1 MSLELEWESP
11 SSSPPT
17 PPSPLPIS
25 YGAGNNR
32 YSFSASS
39 TLSPPFSSPENLSF
53 LHVPSV
59 FSVDLQDPP
68 ESESKSTCLK
78 DLLEWFIQRCCSCCC
93 CNKFPSISPTPQ
105 SNGQD
110 FVAIHYNSKT
120 FCSNNI

>member
-1 MSLELEWESP
+1 MLLINNTSLELEWEYP

-39 TLSPPFSSPENLSF
+39 TLSPPFSSPENLSL
-53 LHVPSV
+53 LHLPSV

-68 ESESKSTCLK
+68 ELESKSTCLK
-78 DLLEWFIQRCCSCCC
+78 DL
-93 CNKFPSISPTPQ
+93 
-105 SNGQD
+105 
-110 FVAIHYNSKT
+110 
-120 FCSNNI
+120 

>member
-1 MSLELEWESP
+1 MLLINNTSLELEWEYP

-39 TLSPPFSSPENLSF
+39 TLSPPFSSPENLSL
-53 LHVPSV
+53 LHLPSV

-68 ESESKSTCLK
+68 ELESKSTCLK
-78 DLLEWFIQRCCSCCC
+78 DLFALIVV
-93 CNKFPSISPTPQ
+93 TPAGMTLY
-105 SNGQD
+105 SD
-110 FVAIHYNSKT
+110 TIF
-120 FCSNNI
+120 